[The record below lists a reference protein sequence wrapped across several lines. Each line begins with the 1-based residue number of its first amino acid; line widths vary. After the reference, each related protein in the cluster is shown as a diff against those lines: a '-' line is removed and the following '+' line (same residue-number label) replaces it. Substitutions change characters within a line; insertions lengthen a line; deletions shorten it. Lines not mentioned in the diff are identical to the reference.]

1 MTFGQIKSILEKNL
15 LESYSNPS
23 NFKQTL
29 KEFKHNVLNNKDF
42 SKLYSLYDDLTTP
55 KGLTESD
62 AKDYL
67 DEGLSLIRVILE
79 KTTLPKKGEV
89 SENLYVDLDNLV
101 YLNNINISER
111 LQSKKNILDLLTS
124 KPKVNETKV
133 VLPFKSMVSIANQTV
148 QNYIETLGEDVKKEV
163 FHVLASKSEDLE
175 TEYTSLKETTI
186 GQLESLI
193 ESNSDE
199 EIKTKIFETISKI
212 KSEGFDQINYVR
224 LKQLKDSILLGS

>member
-1 MTFGQIKSILEKNL
+1 
-15 LESYSNPS
+15 
-23 NFKQTL
+23 
-29 KEFKHNVLNNKDF
+29 
-42 SKLYSLYDDLTTP
+42 
-55 KGLTESD
+55 
-62 AKDYL
+62 
-67 DEGLSLIRVILE
+67 
-79 KTTLPKKGEV
+79 
-89 SENLYVDLDNLV
+89 
-101 YLNNINISER
+101 
-111 LQSKKNILDLLTS
+111 
-124 KPKVNETKV
+124 
-133 VLPFKSMVSIANQTV
+133 MVSIANQTV